1 MKTPDLIRKVQE
13 LLDADK
19 KKQRDQIKCLKEL
32 LDKLKKKQRALKTKL
47 ESERDDKTRK
57 RLRKDL
63 DVIFAQRR
71 KGIATLKTLKKS
83 KR

>member
-1 MKTPDLIRKVQE
+1 MKTPTLITRVQE
-13 LLDADK
+13 FLDADK

-32 LDKLKKKQRALKTKL
+32 LHKLKKKQRTLKAKL
-47 ESERDDKTRK
+47 ETERDDKTRK

-63 DVIFAQRR
+63 DVIFAQRK

-83 KR
+83 

>member
-1 MKTPDLIRKVQE
+1 MKTPTLITRVQE
-13 LLDADK
+13 FLDADK

-32 LDKLKKKQRALKTKL
+32 LHKLKKKQHTLKAKL
-47 ESERDDKTRK
+47 ETERDDKTRK

-63 DVIFAQRR
+63 DVIFAQRK

-83 KR
+83 